1 MSKFDPAEILSLF
14 SYHPGHPLSFVS
26 GFFIVF
32 LSAALLLYPLSSRNR
47 NVRICYLLVL
57 SLFFYYK
64 AGGLHVGLL
73 LLSAMLDFWLGL
85 KVFRSW
91 PAPGS
96 RMWMWMGIAGNL
108 LVLVAFRYAPWGG
121 RLLLRL
127 APWEAGAG
135 ALIVPVGISFY
146 VFQKISYLI
155 DVYRRKT
162 PPATRPADF
171 LLYVAFFPRVIAGPI
186 VRAGEFF
193 PQLERSPSES
203 EQATG
208 EALYL
213 ILAGLFKKAVIADYL
228 AISFINRVFAAPGLY
243 SGLEN
248 LLAVYGYALQ
258 LYCDFSGYTDMA
270 LGIARLFGI
279 RLPQN
284 FRSPYKAATISE
296 FWQRWH
302 ITLSEWLRDYLF
314 LPAANA
320 LSRRIQ
326 ADRVLGL
333 RTELWLYGTSAMLTS
348 LVCGLWH
355 GAAWGFV
362 IWGLIHG
369 TALTLEKLFRIPQ
382 KTRKSGLRRFLG
394 RVVSFH
400 VVCLAW
406 IFFRADT
413 LETARLVL
421 YQIGGHFHVRL
432 FPQFIQGY
440 PLVTGLMAL
449 GFFLH
454 YLPDRAK
461 DRMQRSLAAMPLV
474 VQSLILAGMIWIVLQ
489 MQSADIQPFIYF
501 QF

>member
-1 MSKFDPAEILSLF
+1 MPKFDPAELLALF
-14 SYHPGHPLSFVS
+14 SYHPGQPLSFVS
-26 GFFIVF
+26 GFFVVF
-32 LSAALLLYPLSSRNR
+32 LLAALLLYPFCCRNR
-47 NVRICYLLVL
+47 NIRVCFLLVV

-64 AGGLHVGLL
+64 AGGLFVGFLI
-73 LLSAMLDFWLGL
+73 LSALLDFWLGL
-85 KVFRSW
+85 KVCRSPRTR
-91 PAPGS
+91 PAL
-96 RMWMWMGIAGNL
+96 MWMWAGIAINVLL
-108 LVLVAFRYAPWGG
+108 LVVFRYTPLGV
-121 RLLLRL
+121 RLLISLKPGIVEL
-127 APWEAGAG
+127 M
-135 ALIVPVGISFY
+135 VPVGISFY

-155 DVYRRKT
+155 DVYRRKI

-193 PQLERSPSES
+193 PQLEHPPSEK
-203 EQATG
+203 EDTTG
-208 EALYL
+208 DALYL
-213 ILAGLFKKAVIADYL
+213 ILTGLFKKAVIADYV
-228 AISFINRVFAAPGLY
+228 AISFVNRIFAAPGLY

-258 LYCDFSGYTDMA
+258 IYCDFSGYTDMA

-284 FRSPYKAATISE
+284 FRSPYKSANISE

-314 LPAANA
+314 LPIANG
-320 LSRRIQ
+320 LSRRIE
-326 ADRVLGL
+326 ADRLLGL
-333 RTELWLYGTSAMLTS
+333 KTEFWLYGSSAILTW
-348 LVCGLWH
+348 LICGLWH

-369 TALTLEKLFRIPQ
+369 TALTLEKIFRIPQ
-382 KTRKSGLRRFLG
+382 KTRKAGPWRFWG
-394 RVVSFH
+394 HIFSFH
-400 VVCLAW
+400 VICLSW

-421 YQIGGHFHVRL
+421 EQIFLHFQARL
-432 FPQFIQGY
+432 FPQIIQGY
-440 PLVTGLMAL
+440 PLVVCLMGL
-449 GFFLH
+449 GFLLH
-454 YLPDRAK
+454 YFPDKAK
-461 DRMQRSLAAMPLV
+461 GRLQSAMAAMPLV
-474 VQSLILAGMIWIVLQ
+474 LQSLILAVMIWIVLQ

>member
-1 MSKFDPAEILSLF
+1 MPKLDPAELLSLF

-26 GFFIVF
+26 GFFVVF
-32 LSAALLLYPLSSRNR
+32 LSVALLLYPLCSRSRNLR
-47 NVRICYLLVL
+47 VCYLLVV

-64 AGGLHVGLL
+64 AGGLYVGLL
-73 LLSAMLDFWLGL
+73 LLSALLDFWLGL
-85 KVFRSW
+85 KIVRSW
-91 PAPGS
+91 HARQS
-96 RMWMWMGIAGNL
+96 RMWMWAGIAGNL
-108 LVLVAFRYAPWGG
+108 LLLVAFRYAPWGG
-121 RLLLRL
+121 RLLMRL
-127 APWEAGAG
+127 APGETGIG
-135 ALIVPVGISFY
+135 ELVVPVGISFY

-155 DVYRRKT
+155 DMYRRKT

-193 PQLERSPSES
+193 PQLERPPSDAD
-203 EQATG
+203 QATG

-228 AISFINRVFAAPGLY
+228 AISFVNRVFAAPGLY

-258 LYCDFSGYTDMA
+258 IYCDFSGYTDMA
-270 LGIARLFGI
+270 LGIGRLFGI

-284 FRSPYKAATISE
+284 FRSPYKAANISE

-314 LPAANA
+314 LPVANA
-320 LSRRIQ
+320 LSRRIP
-326 ADRVLGL
+326 ADRLLGL
-333 RTELWLYGTSAMLTS
+333 KTEFWLYGTSAMLTW

-369 TALTLEKLFRIPQ
+369 AALTLEKVFRIPQ
-382 KTRKSGLRRFLG
+382 KTRKAGPRRFWG
-394 RVVSFH
+394 RVFSFH

-421 YQIGGHFHVRL
+421 YQIGGHFQARL
-432 FPQFIQGY
+432 FPQIIRGY
-440 PLVTGLMAL
+440 PLVAGLMAL
-449 GFFLH
+449 GFLLH
-454 YLPDRAK
+454 YLPERAK
-461 DRMQRSLAAMPLV
+461 DRLEQSLAAMPLV
-474 VQSLILAGMIWIVLQ
+474 LQSLILAVMIWVVLQ
-489 MQSADIQPFIYF
+489 MQSADIQPCIYF
-501 QF
+501 RF

>member
-1 MSKFDPAEILSLF
+1 MPKFDPAELLALLS
-14 SYHPGHPLSFVS
+14 YQPGHPLSFVS
-26 GFFIVF
+26 GFFVVF
-32 LSAALLLYPLSSRNR
+32 LSAALLMYPLCSRNR
-47 NVRICYLLVL
+47 NVRICYLLLV

-64 AGGLHVGLL
+64 AGGPYVGLL
-73 LLSAMLDFWLGL
+73 IFSAMLVFWLGL
-85 KVFRSW
+85 KVARSW
-91 PAPGS
+91 RARQS
-96 RMWMWMGIAGNL
+96 LVWMWAGIVINL
-108 LVLVAFRYAPWGG
+108 MLLVAFRYTPLGD
-121 RLLLRL
+121 RLLMGLTPGRSGVG
-127 APWEAGAG
+127 E
-135 ALIVPVGISFY
+135 LIVPVGISFY
-146 VFQKISYLI
+146 VFQMISYLI
-155 DVYRRKT
+155 DVYRRKI
-162 PPATRPADF
+162 PPAAKPADF

-193 PQLERSPSES
+193 PQLEQQPSDADH
-203 EQATG
+203 ATG

-213 ILAGLFKKAVIADYL
+213 ILTGLFKKAVIADYL
-228 AISFINRVFAAPGLY
+228 AVSFVNRVFAAPGLY

-258 LYCDFSGYTDMA
+258 IYCDFSGYTDMA
-270 LGIARLFGI
+270 LGIARLFCI

-284 FRSPYKAATISE
+284 FRSPYKAANISE

-314 LPAANA
+314 LPVANA

-326 ADRVLGL
+326 ADRLLGL
-333 RTELWLYGTSAMLTS
+333 KVEFWLYGISAMLTW

-369 TALTLEKLFRIPQ
+369 MALTLEKVFRIPQ
-382 KTRKSGLRRFLG
+382 KTRRAGPRRFWARIL
-394 RVVSFH
+394 SFH

-421 YQIGGHFHVRL
+421 SQIGRHFHARL
-432 FPQFIQGY
+432 FPQIIQGY
-440 PLVTGLMAL
+440 PLVLGLMAL
-449 GFFLH
+449 GFLLH

-461 DRMQRSLAAMPLV
+461 DRLQRSVAAMPLV
-474 VQSLILAGMIWIVLQ
+474 LQSLLLALMIWIVLQ